1 MITCEDDSKL
11 SINPFGLSILM
22 SFVINAIQ
30 LYLNEHK
37 PMNKKLKM
45 SKIYGYSRNNPYFLG
60 KMEESS

>member
-1 MITCEDDSKL
+1 MLTCEDDSKL

-37 PMNKKLKM
+37 AMNKKLKM
-45 SKIYGYSRNNPYFLG
+45 ANIYRYCSHNRDFLG
-60 KMEESS
+60 KMENSS